1 MIKKRRDRFD
11 AYVGSRLKYFQG
23 LLPASLSWGQ
33 GVQDNLLHGSPAPC
47 GLCFLWSWNQD
58 SKSGIHWNTQVS
70 QTRGGTPMTFC
81 LHYGSRSFETS
92 GLCVYLTIDFLTDVT
107 KIKPSPGTRKLFSFP
122 FRFFK
127 CLSVFICLPTH
138 TYQQHTVDGF
148 KSHNR
153 IKALIICPINY
164 TLLGKQ

>member
-1 MIKKRRDRFD
+1 
-11 AYVGSRLKYFQG
+11 
-23 LLPASLSWGQ
+23 
-33 GVQDNLLHGSPAPC
+33 
-47 GLCFLWSWNQD
+47 
-58 SKSGIHWNTQVS
+58 
-70 QTRGGTPMTFC
+70 MTFC

-107 KIKPSPGTRKLFSFP
+107 KNQAVSRNEGLFSFP
-122 FRFFK
+122 FRFLK

-164 TLLGKQ
+164 TLLGKQQSTAERVVPDVWTQIPVLLLYYFGDFGQLFNFSLLSFSIFKWCLLHRFIWVIFVKHLGEYLGTY

>member
-1 MIKKRRDRFD
+1 MHGSKPR
-11 AYVGSRLKYFQG
+11 VGS
-23 LLPASLSWGQ
+23 AS
-33 GVQDNLLHGSPAPC
+33 
-47 GLCFLWSWNQD
+47 WSWNQD
-58 SKSGIHWNTQVS
+58 SKSGIHWNIQVS

-92 GLCVYLTIDFLTDVT
+92 GLYVYLTIDFLTDVT
-107 KIKPSPGTRKLFSFP
+107 KNQAVSRYEGLFSFP

-138 TYQQHTVDGF
+138 TYQQHTLDGF
-148 KSHNR
+148 KFHNR
-153 IKALIICPINY
+153 IKALIICPINN